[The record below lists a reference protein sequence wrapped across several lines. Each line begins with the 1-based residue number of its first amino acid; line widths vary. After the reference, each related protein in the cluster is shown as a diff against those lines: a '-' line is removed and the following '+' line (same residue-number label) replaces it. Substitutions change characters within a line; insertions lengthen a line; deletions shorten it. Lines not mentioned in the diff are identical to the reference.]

1 MAGYDPSG
9 NWVTDDGRV
18 LPAQYTP
25 NAGGFW
31 YALDDKT
38 KGGILRLPDQPPIT
52 NTDRSGPGGA
62 QTTVDPL
69 NPGVYWYRDDPN
81 VSGGLQKIDAQ
92 GNVVGAYAHPG
103 QPGEGG
109 WGWNL
114 NQVDPSTGGPQSQTY
129 QQDPGGLFNLG
140 PVWGGLL
147 GTALVLGGGFGLGA
161 AASALGGP
169 ALALGGGAAAE
180 GAGAGAGAGAAGYGA
195 AIGPN
200 LVGAAGAP
208 ALAGGGVGALG
219 AGAGTLGSY
228 GAAIGPNLVGP
239 AGAPAL
245 AGGGVGGAVT
255 GAALGGLGG
264 YAPLI
269 GSAIGAGTSLAG
281 GLIGANAATDAARI
295 QAASAERANQLMLQM
310 YEQNRAD
317 LAPYRE
323 AGYGA
328 LGRQVAMTQNPFTYG
343 NFVSQTPM
351 DPSGYNWDPSQY
363 AFTAPSGQE
372 VLNRDPGYAF
382 RVSEGQKELDRQGAA
397 RGSLISGGQLKAG
410 ARFSQDLA
418 SQEYGAAYS
427 RALTEND
434 LAKQRALEANQ
445 LGYGRSELYN
455 QQQQDRTLESY
466 KTNLQAQLGVRQL
479 NYGELAGIS
488 GAGQQA
494 ASQTGLFGQETGK
507 NVGSNI
513 TSAGAAQA
521 GGTVGAASALAGGI
535 GGIGNAAQGYLN
547 YSLLSQLLN
556 QRQGTY

>member
-18 LPAQYTP
+18 LPVQYTE

-31 YALDDKT
+31 FALDDKT
-38 KGGILRLPDQPPIT
+38 KGGILRLPPQPPIT

-114 NQVDPSTGGPQSQTY
+114 NQMDPSTGGPQSETY
-129 QQDPGGLFNLG
+129 SQDPGGLFNLG

-161 AASALGGP
+161 LAGG
-169 ALALGGGAAAE
+169 AGAIALGGGAAAE
-180 GAGAGAGAGAAGYGA
+180 GAGAGAGGLAGYGA

-219 AGAGTLGSY
+219 AGAGY
-228 GAAIGPNLVGP
+228 GAAIGPNLVGA

-269 GSAIGAGTSLAG
+269 GAGIGAGTSIAG
-281 GLIGANAATDAARI
+281 GIIGANAATDAARI
-295 QAASAERANQLMLQM
+295 QAASADKANQLLLQM

-317 LAPYRE
+317 LGPYRE

-328 LGRQVAMTQNPFTYG
+328 LARQVAMTQNPFTYG
-343 NFVSQTPM
+343 NFTSQAPLN
-351 DPSGYNWDPSQY
+351 PAGY

-418 SQEYGAAYS
+418 SQEYGAAYT
-427 RALTEND
+427 RALTEN
-434 LAKQRALEANQ
+434 EM
-445 LGYGRSELYN
+445 GYGRAQTYN
-455 QQQQDRTLESY
+455 QQQQERALQDY
-466 KTNLQAQLGVRQL
+466 QTNLATQAGVRQL

-507 NVGSNI
+507 NVGGNI